1 MYQSIK
7 VVDADTRTRRW
18 FLDELGD
25 ELPPALPFPD
35 DGFAAER
42 AAFAQS
48 TGRRSSSSSSSS
60 SSSLSLASSS
70 KPKSALAARDKTVLR
85 FFCAF
90 QDNSMPGRESSRG
103 YVLHYFVEDDTVE
116 VKASKTEGVD
126 RFPYLLRRQQL
137 PLNSFNVPGND
148 AFGGLGDQVMVTWED
163 LRCGGVVAVYGH
175 VLVLLSC
182 DARTTDWYA
191 ARSVTQRPLQ
201 LTAQGPN
208 DFTGATAGAP
218 PEVPPYNGFGD
229 EDDDYAMGRTLEP
242 RGVRQSVRQ
251 SVSQAVRQAV
261 SQAVRQSVNQSINE
275 TNHSVVCR
283 LLP

>member
-1 MYQSIK
+1 MRRPSETKPSEPAPESIISM
-7 VVDADTRTRRW
+7 TRR
-18 FLDELGD
+18 
-25 ELPPALPFPD
+25 AK
-35 DGFAAER
+35 R
-42 AAFAQS
+42 
-48 TGRRSSSSSSSS
+48 
-60 SSSLSLASSS
+60 
-70 KPKSALAARDKTVLR
+70 
-85 FFCAF
+85 
-90 QDNSMPGRESSRG
+90 
-103 YVLHYFVEDDTVE
+103 
-116 VKASKTEGVD
+116 
-126 RFPYLLRRQQL
+126 
-137 PLNSFNVPGND
+137 
-148 AFGGLGDQVMVTWED
+148 
-163 LRCGGVVAVYGH
+163 
-175 VLVLLSC
+175 LSC

-191 ARSVTQRPLQ
+191 ARSITQRPLQ